1 MEYIRLAMASRRRVF
16 FPLKVVVVVV
26 VIPPEDFAQNA
37 LSNHTH

>member
-26 VIPPEDFAQNA
+26 IPPEDFAQNA
-37 LSNHTH
+37 LRNHTH